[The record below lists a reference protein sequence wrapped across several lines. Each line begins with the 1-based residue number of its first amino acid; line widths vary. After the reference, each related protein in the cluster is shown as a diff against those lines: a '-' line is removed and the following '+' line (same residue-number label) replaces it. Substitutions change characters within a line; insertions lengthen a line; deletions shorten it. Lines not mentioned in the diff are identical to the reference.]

1 MYHFLTSLFAT
12 LALQSLREVDPFPR
26 AIKTLIKI
34 FIKYRPSKLV
44 GSRRVEPASTA
55 FTALALGAGTT
66 SYQFHSFDGYES
78 DTEMQKYPSIGAV
91 LGSMRPRGLFTAV
104 VLENALTSCVGMPSG
119 KTTPHQFIASHVKD
133 HENCIVTNGGFFVT
147 GCDEILRPDYDGLV
161 VDSSEI
167 MFHSV
172 GSTSVSKNSVPVPG
186 VYKDLYSRLEGDDGS
201 FLTSGPD
208 LRIPLDDSSPDYKR
222 ANQKSNRL
230 HYFSPTCDGG
240 GVGVRSVVWDEQV
253 KYDQRIHD
261 LMNGPVNVGLQI
273 DIEAADRLGRQPF
286 TTKKVTWC
294 EGAAG
299 PMTCGNTHLV
309 GKRTQLQAIK
319 PVRVATDGTNE
330 YIRSVFAHVPG
341 GIATANQ
348 PNERLVLVTIGDGTR
363 VVCSYT
369 SSRDDGLRM
378 NEIRD
383 VIDTFLCNFLCLGIA
398 DVEQALNLDG
408 GGSVFVGWVK
418 NGKLKVLASGGLDR
432 QVPGAKDATG
442 MWFRDV
448 TTMVKHVIC

>member
-1 MYHFLTSLFAT
+1 MAFTA
-12 LALQSLREVDPFPR
+12 
-26 AIKTLIKI
+26 
-34 FIKYRPSKLV
+34 RPSKLV

-91 LGSMRPRGLFTAV
+91 LGSMRPR
-104 VLENALTSCVGMPSG
+104 GMPSG

-383 VIDTFLCNFLCLGIA
+383 VIDTFL
-398 DVEQALNLDG
+398 
-408 GGSVFVGWVK
+408 VFVGWVK